1 MDFFD
6 DSAVSPQQQVPAIVR
21 SIHQRLVSHVALD
34 ARLQIDIV
42 RLAEEHPDDVVLTL
56 LRCAPTCDRFAV
68 QAMKALL
75 YLLRCDNEVMSMER
89 KRGWDTILCAHT
101 QHYAVGLLAREMR
114 RRLVPLCSRIALHL
128 LRQLSREDPYRNLPF
143 LAFLVEVL
151 ECLDLSECGDSV
163 LMVLARHLHSKCRE
177 QRRLALRGLVVV
189 SKDPLLARRM
199 CILSQ
204 WLVDVLADEDGEVVS
219 MSLSVFTNV
228 LQHKDILVS
237 STTAPKLAESLLLL
251 FDHDNSHV
259 QVLSIE
265 LFSKVVELVVDE
277 GKKPLKTIVDKSLY
291 ALLINCHDENLDVAK
306 ASRETLLRV
315 AKFLKRRRLVQL
327 LKKQPPMNV
336 EECQARAGCPWS
348 PGPAGLR
355 AGTAA
360 PRAAAGPLPPALGSP
375 WPAAA
380 GRASGLCGQGRPG
393 LGAGSAGPGAEPVP
407 TLPSCRSLQLA
418 EDSSRAAEHLCRALR
433 YLESPQEP
441 LREAA
446 VRFMGMAGRCL
457 RRQQQELRLIWTAL
471 QARRQRASPSC
482 RDLENHAEF
491 PQRAEELGTSSGS
504 SQPVPQEEHQE
515 TPMRTLPPSS
525 AGSPG
530 TADAGQ
536 SSCGFS
542 PLPAC

>member
-1 MDFFD
+1 MEDWPLHSACTSDGD
-6 DSAVSPQQQVPAIVR
+6 DRDVFALAATLVIWVIAQVPECHEAMMLY
-21 SIHQRLVSHVALD
+21 SSRLFVALLFHVVITTKQMPPVE
-34 ARLQIDIV
+34 AGHFWRACQ
-42 RLAEEHPDDVVLTL
+42 EEHRLPS
-56 LRCAPTCDRFAV
+56 
-68 QAMKALL
+68 KS
-75 YLLRCDNEVMSMER
+75 N
-89 KRGWDTILCAHT
+89 
-101 QHYAVGLLAREMR
+101 REMR
-114 RRLVPLCSRIALHL
+114 RHLVPLCSGIALHL
-128 LRQLSREDPYRNLPF
+128 LRQLSREDPYRDLPF
-143 LAFLVEVL
+143 LAFLVE
-151 ECLDLSECGDSV
+151 
-163 LMVLARHLHSKCRE
+163 
-177 QRRLALRGLVVV
+177 
-189 SKDPLLARRM
+189 ARRM
-199 CILSQ
+199 CILSPS
-204 WLVDVLADEDGEVVS
+204 LLELLDDAEGEMVS
-219 MSLSVFTNV
+219 MTLRAFTNV

-259 QVLSIE
+259 QVLSIQ

-277 GKKPLKTIVDKSLY
+277 GKMPLKTIVDKSLY
-291 ALLINCHDENLDVAK
+291 TLALYCHDENLDVAK

-336 EECQARAGCPWS
+336 EE
-348 PGPAGLR
+348 
-355 AGTAA
+355 
-360 PRAAAGPLPPALGSP
+360 AL
-375 WPAAA
+375 
-380 GRASGLCGQGRPG
+380 
-393 LGAGSAGPGAEPVP
+393 
-407 TLPSCRSLQLA
+407 LA
-418 EDSSRAAEHLCRALR
+418 EDRSRAAEHLRRALR
-433 YLESPQEP
+433 YLRRPQER

-446 VRFMGMAGRCL
+446 DTFMGMAGRCL

-482 RDLENHAEF
+482 RDLENQAEF

-515 TPMRTLPPSS
+515 TPKRTSPPST